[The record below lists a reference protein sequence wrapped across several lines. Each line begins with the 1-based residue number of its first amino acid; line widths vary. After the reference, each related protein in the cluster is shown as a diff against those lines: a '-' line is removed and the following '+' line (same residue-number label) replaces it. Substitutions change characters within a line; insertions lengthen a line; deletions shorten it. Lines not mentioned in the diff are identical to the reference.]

1 MFSYFIKDYGVKV
14 ELLQSPQSSMFPFLF
29 LCSTFHIQIF
39 HEFIKDLRYGSM
51 KFDQMKRR

>member
-1 MFSYFIKDYGVKV
+1 MFSYFSKYNDVQV
-14 ELLQSPQSSMFPFLF
+14 EFLQSPQSSMFPLLF

-39 HEFIKDLRYGSM
+39 HEFIKDLRDGCM